1 MDFHFAALQACASD
15 DPTSAFAAAV
25 GAFDPPEA
33 LFCAAWAEAD
43 GTLVAAHPDATPFSA
58 ELLELA
64 ARAVR
69 AEVFPLRS
77 LSPVLAARFP
87 DAELLLLPVSAGQ
100 EGRGGVLLV
109 AREGALGDDPSSWA
123 VVGAALART
132 AARAEVLLS
141 TQRECSRLR
150 TRAEEIEALDVL
162 GLAANR
168 TLDPDEVVSLVARFS
183 RTLLGADYVAVITG
197 EAGLPGERSGI
208 GLRGD
213 EPWPADE
220 PLAASVVR
228 SGKPVYVGQADSPR
242 VEQFPFHA
250 AQGMQAG
257 LGVPL
262 SLFGETFGALIVGY
276 RAPYGVTRQDTR
288 LAVTLARNAAVAI
301 SNARL
306 HRAVASRSREL
317 EAAYAQL
324 SELSRV
330 KERFFA
336 TMSHELRTPINAVKG
351 YSDLLLDG
359 LGGELMPQARRY
371 VEHSRTA
378 ALSLLSLINDLLD
391 FAKIEAGKM
400 EVARDPVS
408 VREMVSQSVAVV
420 EPMARQKGLRV
431 DTGPLEGLPILHTDR
446 KRVVQVLTN
455 LLSNAVKFTDAGSV
469 TVSARHLA
477 EEAEEHGASEPRW
490 WLELRVAD
498 TGRGIA
504 PGDLDRVFAEYEQVA
519 GSDGTGLGLPISRKL
534 ARLLGG
540 ELSVES
546 DLGVGSTF
554 VLRVPAPPPR
564 AVPQPATARPLSVP
578 HPASP

>member
-15 DPTSAFAAAV
+15 DPASAFAAAV
-25 GAFDPPEA
+25 AAFDPPEA

-43 GTLVAAHPDATPFSA
+43 GSLVAAHPDAGPFSS

-69 AEVFPLRS
+69 AEVCPLRS
-77 LSPVLAARFP
+77 LSPVLAALFP
-87 DAELLLLPVSAGQ
+87 AAELLLLPVAAG
-100 EGRGGVLLV
+100 GDAHGGVLLV
-109 AREGALGDDPSSWA
+109 AREGALGDDPAAWA

-141 TQRECSRLR
+141 AQRECTRLR

-197 EAGLPGERSGI
+197 EAGLPGERAGI

-220 PLAASVVR
+220 PQAASDVR
-228 SGKPVYVGQADSPR
+228 SGKPVYVGQADSPG

-317 EAAYAQL
+317 EAAYAKL

-378 ALSLLSLINDLLD
+378 ALALLALINDLLD

-400 EVARDPVS
+400 EVARDPCS

-431 DTGPLEGLPILHTDR
+431 DTAPLEGLPILHTDR

-469 TVSARHLA
+469 TVSARHVA
-477 EEAEEHGASEPRW
+477 EEPGDGAAEPRW

-534 ARLLGG
+534 SRLLGG
-540 ELSVES
+540 DLTVES

-554 VLRVPAPPPR
+554 VMRIPAPPPR
-564 AVPQPATARPLSVP
+564 NAAPRPGAVPARSS
-578 HPASP
+578 HPAPA

>member
-1 MDFHFAALQACASD
+1 MDLQDAALRACFSD
-15 DPTSAFAAAV
+15 DPASAFAAVV
-25 GAFDPPEA
+25 GAFDPGT
-33 LFCAAWAEAD
+33 LCCGAWADAD
-43 GTLVAAHPDATPFSA
+43 GSLLAVHPAGASFAA
-58 ELLELA
+58 ELLELGA
-64 ARAVR
+64 HAVR
-69 AEVFPLRS
+69 AETFPLRS
-77 LSPVLAARFP
+77 LSPALASRFP
-87 DAELLLLPVSAGQ
+87 GAELLLLPASAG
-100 EGRGGVLLV
+100 EYARGGVLLV
-109 AREGALGDDPSSWA
+109 AAPAVLGDDPAAWTL
-123 VVGAALART
+123 VGTALART
-132 AARAEVLLS
+132 AERHDMLQS
-141 TQRECSRLR
+141 TRRECDRLR
-150 TRAEEIEALDVL
+150 GRAEEIEALDVL

-168 TLDPDEVVSLVARFS
+168 TLDPDEVVALVARFS

-197 EAGLPGERSGI
+197 EGAPSGL
-208 GLRGD
+208 GLRG
-213 EPWPADE
+213 EQPWPADE

-228 SGKPVYVGQADSPR
+228 SGKPVYVGPGEQLR
-242 VEQFPFHA
+242 VDELPFHA
-250 AQGMQAG
+250 GEGMQAG

-262 SLFGETFGALIVGY
+262 SLFGETFGALVVGY
-276 RAPYGVTRQDTR
+276 RAPYSVTRQDTR

-317 EAAYAQL
+317 ERAYAQL

-371 VEHSRTA
+371 VESSRTA
-378 ALSLLSLINDLLD
+378 ALSLLELINDLLD

-400 EVARDPVS
+400 EVVREPCS
-408 VREMVSQSVAVV
+408 VREIVGQAVTVV
-420 EPMARQKGLRV
+420 EPMARQKGLRL
-431 DTGPLEGLPILHTDR
+431 DAGPVEGLPILHTDR
-446 KRVVQVLTN
+446 KRMGQILVN
-455 LLSNAVKFTDAGSV
+455 LLSNAVKFTDTGGA
-469 TVSARHLA
+469 TVLARHLCD
-477 EEAEEHGASEPRW
+477 EADEPRW

-504 PGDLDRVFAEYEQVA
+504 PGDLDRVFAEYEQVP

-540 ELSVES
+540 ELTVES

-554 VLRVPAPPPR
+554 VLRVPALPPR
-564 AVPQPATARPLSVP
+564 AMPLPAPAARTVSVP

>member
-1 MDFHFAALQACASD
+1 
-15 DPTSAFAAAV
+15 
-25 GAFDPPEA
+25 
-33 LFCAAWAEAD
+33 
-43 GTLVAAHPDATPFSA
+43 
-58 ELLELA
+58 
-64 ARAVR
+64 
-69 AEVFPLRS
+69 
-77 LSPVLAARFP
+77 
-87 DAELLLLPVSAGQ
+87 
-100 EGRGGVLLV
+100 
-109 AREGALGDDPSSWA
+109 
-123 VVGAALART
+123 
-132 AARAEVLLS
+132 
-141 TQRECSRLR
+141 
-150 TRAEEIEALDVL
+150 
-162 GLAANR
+162 
-168 TLDPDEVVSLVARFS
+168 
-183 RTLLGADYVAVITG
+183 
-197 EAGLPGERSGI
+197 
-208 GLRGD
+208 
-213 EPWPADE
+213 
-220 PLAASVVR
+220 
-228 SGKPVYVGQADSPR
+228 
-242 VEQFPFHA
+242 
-250 AQGMQAG
+250 
-257 LGVPL
+257 
-262 SLFGETFGALIVGY
+262 
-276 RAPYGVTRQDTR
+276 
-288 LAVTLARNAAVAI
+288 I

-378 ALSLLSLINDLLD
+378 ALALLSLINDLLD

-400 EVARDPVS
+400 EVARDPAS

-431 DTGPLEGLPILHTDR
+431 DAGPLEGLPILFTDR

-455 LLSNAVKFTDAGSV
+455 LLSNAVKFTDEGSV
-469 TVSARHLA
+469 TVSARHLP
-477 EEAEEHGASEPRW
+477 EEPDEGAVAEPRW

-540 ELSVES
+540 DLTVES

-554 VLRVPAPPPR
+554 VLRIPAPPPR
-564 AVPQPATARPLSVP
+564 ALPSPTAAARPVSVP